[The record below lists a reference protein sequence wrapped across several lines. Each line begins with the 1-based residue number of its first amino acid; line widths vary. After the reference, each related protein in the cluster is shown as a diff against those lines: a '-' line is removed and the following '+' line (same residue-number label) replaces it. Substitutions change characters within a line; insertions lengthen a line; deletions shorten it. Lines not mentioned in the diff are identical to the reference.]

1 MYRTTLNLLAGAI
14 ALGLTA
20 GAAGAAETADTGKDS
35 TTLGAVLVTGSNI
48 KRSDTAGP
56 NPVQIVSREQ
66 IEQTGRSTLTDVL
79 RNLSANAGNSFD
91 EQYTGSFA
99 AGSASIGLRG
109 LSPKNT
115 LVLVNGY
122 RVSNFGFALNTQ
134 DTFVDLNALPISA
147 VERIEVLKDGASAVY
162 GRRHRRRHQHHPAQE
177 LPGRGS
183 RRRLRYRHPG
193 RPERAQGQPAGWLR

>member
-1 MYRTTLNLLAGAI
+1 MYRTTLLSSAVALA
-14 ALGLTA
+14 LVA
-20 GAAGAAETADTGKDS
+20 GNAGAAETADTGKDS
-35 TTLGAVLVTGSNI
+35 TTLGTVLVTGSNI

-56 NPVQIVSREQ
+56 NPVQIVTREQ
-66 IEQTGRSTLTDVL
+66 ILQTGRSTLTDVL

-122 RVSNFGFALNTQ
+122 RVANFGFALNTQ

-162 GRRHRRRHQHHPAQE
+162 GSDAIAGVINIILRRDF
-177 LPGRGS
+177 
-183 RRRLRYRHPG
+183 
-193 RPERAQGQPAGWLR
+193 QGVEVGGGFGTAAHAA

>member
-14 ALGLTA
+14 ALSLTA
-20 GAAGAAETADTGKDS
+20 GTASAAGTADTGKDS
-35 TTLGAVLVTGSNI
+35 TTLGTVLVTGSNI

-122 RVSNFGFALNTQ
+122 RVSNFGFALNTR
-134 DTFVDLNALPISA
+134 TPSSTSTRCRSARWNAS
-147 VERIEVLKDGASAVY
+147 KC
-162 GRRHRRRHQHHPAQE
+162 
-177 LPGRGS
+177 
-183 RRRLRYRHPG
+183 
-193 RPERAQGQPAGWLR
+193 